1 MPTYEVDYWIR
12 FYNGTITIE
21 AESER
26 DVLAKMDLK
35 ILDLST
41 TDHPLIDNCI
51 DVEWD
56 IDDIREA

>member
-21 AESER
+21 AETEAEA
-26 DVLAKMDLK
+26 LNKIDLPVFK
-35 ILDLST
+35 HGEKLLDGL
-41 TDHPLIDNCI
+41 

-56 IDDIREA
+56 IDDIREV